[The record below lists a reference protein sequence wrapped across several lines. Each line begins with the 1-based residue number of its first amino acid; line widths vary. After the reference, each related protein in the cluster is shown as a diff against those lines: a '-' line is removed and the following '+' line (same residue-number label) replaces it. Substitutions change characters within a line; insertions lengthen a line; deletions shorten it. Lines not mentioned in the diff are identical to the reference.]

1 MKVQQKVDIP
11 APIDEVWT
19 VLLDVPRVA
28 TCMPGA
34 ILTQVVDAD
43 TFDGTVSVRVGPIG
57 VHYQGRLVVEQRDA
71 TNYSVRMRAAGT
83 DRKGSGAAKAIIA
96 ASLAEPSPGWTRLQV
111 DSTVDLRGRIATLGR
126 GIQDVA
132 DKVLGE
138 FADRLSNEMR
148 TTAAAGRTAVSA
160 AMAAPLAAGS
170 ASTQPAPALTVAGR
184 DDGSVEALPEPPGT
198 APTAAAYSR
207 TPPIKVGALLW
218 SILRDKLKQLFRRES
233 GKR

>member
-1 MKVQQKVDIP
+1 MKVQQNADIP

-19 VLLDVPRVA
+19 VLQDIPRVA

-34 ILTQVVDAD
+34 MLTRVVDLD

-57 VHYQGRLVVEQRDA
+57 VSYQGRLVVEQHDA
-71 TNYSVRMRAAGT
+71 ASYSVRMRAAGA
-83 DRKGSGAAKAIIA
+83 DRKGSGAANAIIA
-96 ASLAEPSPGWTRLQV
+96 VSLAEPSPGWTRLQV

-132 DKVLGE
+132 DKVLSE
-138 FADRLSNEMR
+138 FADRLSTEMR
-148 TTAAAGRTAVSA
+148 TTAAASRTAVPA

-170 ASTQPAPALTVAGR
+170 ASTQPAPARTAAGP
-184 DDGSVEALPEPPGT
+184 DDGSVEALPAPPGT
-198 APTAAAYSR
+198 APTAAHTQ
-207 TPPIKVGALLW
+207 TPPVKAAAFLW
-218 SILRDKLKQLFRRES
+218 SILRDKFKQLFRRQS